1 MISPQHLVFIIITRK
16 IDIKTM
22 ISSYYLVFV
31 IIMRKIDIKNMISLL
46 WEILIFFLVWLNMIF
61 SFFLPCI
68 YLYYTIIVSL
78 SNHSLSI
85 MNFFEHYLRLK
96 PHWTL
101 LLYCRGVIT
110 DNSAHSFV
118 NHDAS
123 LTLWFSFDGKDTGIF
138 FWCDKMM
145 LIFN

>member
-85 MNFFEHYLRLK
+85 MNFFKHYLGLK

-110 DNSAHSFV
+110 DNSCPLICKS
-118 NHDAS
+118 
-123 LTLWFSFDGKDTGIF
+123 WCQFDSVVF
-138 FWCDKMM
+138 FWRERHRNFLLMWQNDAG
-145 LIFN
+145 I

>member
-1 MISPQHLVFIIITRK
+1 MSHTHLIFVIITRK

-22 ISSYYLVFV
+22 ISLHYLSFCYNYEKDRYKHYERFLY
-31 IIMRKIDIKNMISLL
+31 I
-46 WEILIFFLVWLNMIF
+46 LVWLNMIF

-68 YLYYTIIVSL
+68 YLYYTIIASL

-85 MNFFEHYLRLK
+85 LNFFKHYLRLK

-110 DNSAHSFV
+110 DNSCPLICKS
-118 NHDAS
+118 
-123 LTLWFSFDGKDTGIF
+123 WCQFDSVVF
-138 FWCDKMM
+138 FWRERHRNFLSMWQNDAD
-145 LIFN
+145 I